1 MPSHVSLIAALALS
15 GSAPVAAQP
24 QVVDD
29 VPAVT
34 LRAPTPLPPEAGTPT
49 GPSATAGAGAVAGAG
64 AGTIASYDAVGYAS
78 WYGDGLEGQPTAS
91 GAPFANAR
99 ITAAHRAL
107 PLGSHAEVTS
117 LDTGRT
123 ILVRITD
130 RGPAVAGREID
141 LSTGAARLLGVADRP
156 LAAVR
161 VRSMTPSLA
170 DAAALDR
177 GEAASPR
184 LDTPDAVL
192 RALRRQL
199 PAVTPATRPPPPR
212 ATPMAAPS
220 PRPGQGLLVQVAAF
234 SSEPRAIEVAR
245 SFGGEVEP
253 AGAIW
258 RVRVGPFATLAEA
271 QRTRDAAVA
280 RGYGDASILLQPSG
294 AR

>member
-1 MPSHVSLIAALALS
+1 MPSRVSLIAALALS
-15 GSAPVAAQP
+15 GSAHVAAQP

-34 LRAPTPLPPEAGTPT
+34 LQTPTPLPPEAGTPT
-49 GPSATAGAGAVAGAG
+49 GPSATAGAGV
-64 AGTIASYDAVGYAS
+64 GTVASYDAVGYAS

-99 ITAAHRAL
+99 ITAAHRTL

-141 LSTGAARLLGVADRP
+141 LSTGAARALGIADTP
-156 LAAVR
+156 LAPVR

-184 LDTPDAVL
+184 LDTPDVVL

-199 PAVTPATRPPPPR
+199 PAATAATRPSPR
-212 ATPMAAPS
+212 ATPVRVAS
-220 PRPGQGLLVQVAAF
+220 PRAGQGLLVQVAAF
-234 SSEPRAIEVAR
+234 SSEPRAVEVAR
-245 SFGGEVEP
+245 SFGGAVEP
-253 AGAIW
+253 AGAVW
-258 RVRVGPFATLAEA
+258 RVRVGPYATLAEA

-280 RGYGDASILLQPSG
+280 RGYGDASILLQPAG

>member
-1 MPSHVSLIAALALS
+1 MPSRVSLIALLLLS
-15 GSAPVAAQP
+15 GSVQVAAQQQP
-24 QVVDD
+24 AAD

-34 LRAPTPLPPEAGTPT
+34 LRPPAEAPLPPEAGTPT
-49 GPSATAGAGAVAGAG
+49 GPSATAGAG

-91 GAPFANAR
+91 GTPFANAR
-99 ITAAHRAL
+99 ITAAHPTL

-130 RGPAVAGREID
+130 RGPAAKGREID

-156 LAAVR
+156 LAPVR

-177 GEAASPR
+177 GEAASAR
-184 LDTPDAVL
+184 LDTPEPVL

-199 PAVTPATRPPPPR
+199 PPAAAVATATRPPPR
-212 ATPMAAPS
+212 AAPAPIPA
-220 PRPGQGLLVQVAAF
+220 PRVGRGLLVQVAAF

-245 SFGGEVEP
+245 SFGGQVETS
-253 AGAIW
+253 GAVW
-258 RVRVGPFATLAEA
+258 RVRVGPFATLPEA
-271 QRTRDAAVA
+271 QRARDAAVA
-280 RGYGDASILLQPSG
+280 RGYGDASILLQP
-294 AR
+294 APTR

>member
-1 MPSHVSLIAALALS
+1 MPSRVSLVAALALS
-15 GSAPVAAQP
+15 GSAHVAARP
-24 QVVDD
+24 QVVTDD
-29 VPAVT
+29 VPPVT
-34 LRAPTPLPPEAGTPT
+34 LQAPLPPEAGTPT
-49 GPSATAGAGAVAGAG
+49 GPSATAGAGA
-64 AGTIASYDAVGYAS
+64 IASYDAVGYAS

-91 GAPFANAR
+91 GTPFANAR
-99 ITAAHRAL
+99 ITAAHRTL
-107 PLGSHAEVTS
+107 PLGSHAEVTA

-130 RGPAVAGREID
+130 RGPAAAGREID
-141 LSTGAARLLGVADRP
+141 LSAGAARLLGVADTP

-177 GEAASPR
+177 GEAASSR

-199 PAVTPATRPPPPR
+199 PPATAATRPPPR
-212 ATPMAAPS
+212 ATPVALPAP
-220 PRPGQGLLVQVAAF
+220 RAGQGLLVQVAAF
-234 SSEPRAIEVAR
+234 SSQSRATEVAR
-245 SFGGEVEP
+245 SFGGVVEL
-253 AGAIW
+253 AGAVW

>member
-1 MPSHVSLIAALALS
+1 MPSRVSLVAALALS
-15 GSAPVAAQP
+15 GSAHVAARP
-24 QVVDD
+24 QVVTDD
-29 VPAVT
+29 VPPVT
-34 LRAPTPLPPEAGTPT
+34 LQAPLPPEAGTPT
-49 GPSATAGAGAVAGAG
+49 GPSATAGAGA
-64 AGTIASYDAVGYAS
+64 TASYDAVGYAS

-91 GAPFANAR
+91 GTPFANAR
-99 ITAAHRAL
+99 ITAAHRTL
-107 PLGSHAEVTS
+107 PLGSHAEVTA

-130 RGPAVAGREID
+130 RGPAAAGREID
-141 LSTGAARLLGVADRP
+141 LSAGAARLLGVADTP

-199 PAVTPATRPPPPR
+199 PPATAATRPPPR
-212 ATPMAAPS
+212 ATPVALPAP
-220 PRPGQGLLVQVAAF
+220 RAGQGLLVQVAAF
-234 SSEPRAIEVAR
+234 SSQPRATEVAR
-245 SFGGEVEP
+245 SFGGAVES
-253 AGAIW
+253 AGAVW